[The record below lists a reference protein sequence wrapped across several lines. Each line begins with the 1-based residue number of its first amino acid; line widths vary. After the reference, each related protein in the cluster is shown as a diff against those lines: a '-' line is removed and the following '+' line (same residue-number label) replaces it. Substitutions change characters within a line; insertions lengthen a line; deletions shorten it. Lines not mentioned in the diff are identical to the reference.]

1 MNSDDSQLR
10 HIVSIA
16 VRVPKAMGSTRLDP
30 KSVQPDRTTDHT
42 PGGYRVKRLL
52 IISTI
57 MAVVVSVTVPAAAH
71 MEPSS
76 RDIESTASAAS
87 ASAILQQSAAV
98 GATEPAQAVPIQS
111 FASSV
116 ETEISAAER
125 DKLSIKEPEPE
136 PEPVAEVYSAGASG
150 SFAGTYGGAF
160 AGFLAVW
167 PANAPVND
175 GFGYRG
181 SEFHGGIDIMT
192 GSGATIV
199 SASPGVVTQVT
210 YGGGWGQYVKID
222 HGSGVSTL
230 YSHMIA
236 GSQMVS
242 PGQTVA
248 AGTPIGLSGS
258 TGYVTV
264 AHLHFET
271 YVNGTRVDPM
281 GLLP

>member
-1 MNSDDSQLR
+1 MPTQ
-10 HIVSIA
+10 
-16 VRVPKAMGSTRLDP
+16 T
-30 KSVQPDRTTDHT
+30 
-42 PGGYRVKRLL
+42 
-52 IISTI
+52 
-57 MAVVVSVTVPAAAH
+57 
-71 MEPSS
+71 
-76 RDIESTASAAS
+76 
-87 ASAILQQSAAV
+87 
-98 GATEPAQAVPIQS
+98 
-111 FASSV
+111 FASSGDA
-116 ETEISAAER
+116 EISPATR
-125 DKLSIKEPEPE
+125 DAIKVKKLVV
-136 PEPVAEVYSAGASG
+136 EPVAPVYAAPSAPSG
-150 SFAGTYGGAF
+150 SFAGSYGGEF
-160 AGFLAVW
+160 AGFLSVW

-210 YGGGWGQYVKID
+210 FGGGWGQHIKID
-222 HGSGVSTL
+222 HGGGVSTL
-230 YSHMIA
+230 YSHMIQ

-271 YVNGTRVDPM
+271 YVNGSRVDPM

>member
-1 MNSDDSQLR
+1 
-10 HIVSIA
+10 
-16 VRVPKAMGSTRLDP
+16 
-30 KSVQPDRTTDHT
+30 
-42 PGGYRVKRLL
+42 
-52 IISTI
+52 
-57 MAVVVSVTVPAAAH
+57 MAVAVSVTVPAAAH

-76 RDIESTASAAS
+76 RDALSTVSAAS
-87 ASAILQQSAAV
+87 TSSVLTPSAAV
-98 GATEPAQAVPIQS
+98 DTTEAEESVPIQS

-116 ETEISAAER
+116 DVEISAAAR
-125 DKLSIKEPEPE
+125 DAIKVKELVVEPPA
-136 PEPVAEVYSAGASG
+136 PVYTAGGSSG
-150 SFAGTYGGAF
+150 TFAGSYGGEF
-160 AGFLAVW
+160 AGFLAMW

-192 GSGATIV
+192 GSGMTIV
-199 SASPGVVTQVT
+199 SASPGVVTQVS
-210 YGGGWGQYVKID
+210 YGGGWGQYVKVD

-248 AGTPIGLSGS
+248 AGTPLGLSGA

>member
-1 MNSDDSQLR
+1 MLTLS
-10 HIVSIA
+10 A
-16 VRVPKAMGSTRLDP
+16 
-30 KSVQPDRTTDHT
+30 
-42 PGGYRVKRLL
+42 
-52 IISTI
+52 I

-76 RDIESTASAAS
+76 RDLPSTASAAS
-87 ASAILQQSAAV
+87 ASDVLQQASAVSSTQASAALPLQ
-98 GATEPAQAVPIQS
+98 T
-111 FASSV
+111 FASSADA
-116 ETEISAAER
+116 EISPAAR
-125 DKLSIKEPEPE
+125 DAIKVKKLVVEPP
-136 PEPVAEVYSAGASG
+136 PTPVYAGPSG
-150 SFAGTYGGAF
+150 SFAGTYAGEF

-192 GSGATIV
+192 GSGMTIV

-210 YGGGWGQYVKID
+210 YGGGWGQYIKID

-230 YSHMIA
+230 YSHMIQ

>member
-1 MNSDDSQLR
+1 ML
-10 HIVSIA
+10 
-16 VRVPKAMGSTRLDP
+16 T
-30 KSVQPDRTTDHT
+30 
-42 PGGYRVKRLL
+42 
-52 IISTI
+52 ISAI

-76 RDIESTASAAS
+76 RDLPSTASAAS
-87 ASAILQQSAAV
+87 AAEVLQQASADAL
-98 GATEPAQAVPIQS
+98 AEADASVPGQS
-111 FASSV
+111 FASSATATISPASRDALKV
-116 ETEISAAER
+116 E
-125 DKLSIKEPEPE
+125 KVVV
-136 PEPVAEVYSAGASG
+136 EPVYSGPSG
-150 SFAGTYGGAF
+150 SFAGTYSGQF

-167 PANAPVND
+167 PANFPVND

-199 SASPGVVTQVT
+199 AASPGVVTQVT
-210 YGGGWGQYVKID
+210 YSGGWGQYVKID

-230 YSHMIA
+230 YAHMIQ

>member
-1 MNSDDSQLR
+1 M
-10 HIVSIA
+10 
-16 VRVPKAMGSTRLDP
+16 
-30 KSVQPDRTTDHT
+30 
-42 PGGYRVKRLL
+42 
-52 IISTI
+52 
-57 MAVVVSVTVPAAAH
+57 TVPAAAH

-87 ASAILQQSAAV
+87 ASAVLQQSVAV
-98 GATEPAQAVPIQS
+98 ATTEPAQTVPIQS
-111 FASSV
+111 FASSI
-116 ETEISAAER
+116 ETELSAATR
-125 DKLSIKEPEPE
+125 DAIGIKEPEPE
-136 PEPVAEVYSAGASG
+136 PEPVAPVYSASG
-150 SFAGTYGGAF
+150 PSGTFAGTYSGAF
-160 AGFLAVW
+160 AGFLATW

-210 YGGGWGQYVKID
+210 YGGGWGQYVKVD

-236 GSQMVS
+236 GSQMVA

-248 AGTPIGLSGS
+248 AGTPLGLSGS

>member
-1 MNSDDSQLR
+1 
-10 HIVSIA
+10 
-16 VRVPKAMGSTRLDP
+16 
-30 KSVQPDRTTDHT
+30 
-42 PGGYRVKRLL
+42 VKRLL
-52 IISTI
+52 ILSTL

-76 RDIESTASAAS
+76 RDLPSTASASLVTEVAQQQAALAAAS
-87 ASAILQQSAAV
+87 ATSAPIQTFASAADV
-98 GATEPAQAVPIQS
+98 
-111 FASSV
+111 
-116 ETEISAAER
+116 EISAAQR
-125 DKLSIKEPEPE
+125 DEISVKKLVV
-136 PEPVAEVYSAGASG
+136 EPVAPVYSGPSG
-150 SFAGTYGGAF
+150 SFAGTYAGQF
-160 AGFLAVW
+160 AGFLSVW

-175 GFGYRG
+175 GFGYRDG
-181 SEFHGGIDIMT
+181 GEFHGGIDIMT
-192 GSGATIV
+192 GSGATLV
-199 SASPGVVTQVT
+199 SAAPGVVTQVT

-230 YSHMIA
+230 YAHMIA
-236 GSQMVS
+236 GSQSVS

>member
-1 MNSDDSQLR
+1 
-10 HIVSIA
+10 
-16 VRVPKAMGSTRLDP
+16 
-30 KSVQPDRTTDHT
+30 
-42 PGGYRVKRLL
+42 
-52 IISTI
+52 

-71 MEPSS
+71 LEPSS

-87 ASAILQQSAAV
+87 ASVVLQQATELATTEKAAV
-98 GATEPAQAVPIQS
+98 VPIQS

-116 ETEISAAER
+116 DAEISAATR
-125 DKLSIKEPEPE
+125 DAIKIKEPEPEPE
-136 PEPVAEVYSAGASG
+136 PEPVAEVYAAASSG
-150 SFAGTYGGAF
+150 SYSGSYSGAF
-160 AGFLAVW
+160 AGFLAQW

-181 SEFHGGIDIMT
+181 TEFHGGIDIMT

-199 SASPGVVTQVT
+199 SASPGVVTEVT

>member
-1 MNSDDSQLR
+1 MLTLS
-10 HIVSIA
+10 A
-16 VRVPKAMGSTRLDP
+16 
-30 KSVQPDRTTDHT
+30 
-42 PGGYRVKRLL
+42 
-52 IISTI
+52 I

-71 MEPSS
+71 MEPYS
-76 RDIESTASAAS
+76 RDLPSTASAAS
-87 ASAILQQSAAV
+87 SAEALKQMSDGAV
-98 GATEPAQAVPIQS
+98 AEAKNSVPSQS
-111 FASSV
+111 FASSATATISSAKRDALTV
-116 ETEISAAER
+116 E
-125 DKLSIKEPEPE
+125 KVVV
-136 PEPVAEVYSAGASG
+136 EPVYSGPSG
-150 SFAGTYGGAF
+150 SFAGTYSGQF

-167 PANAPVND
+167 PANFPVND

-192 GSGATIV
+192 GSGATLV
-199 SASPGVVTQVT
+199 AASPGVVTQVS
-210 YGGGWGQYVKID
+210 YSGGWGQYIKID

-230 YSHMIA
+230 YAHLIQ
-236 GSQMVS
+236 GSQKVS

>member
-1 MNSDDSQLR
+1 M
-10 HIVSIA
+10 
-16 VRVPKAMGSTRLDP
+16 
-30 KSVQPDRTTDHT
+30 
-42 PGGYRVKRLL
+42 KRLL
-52 IISTI
+52 TLSAI

-98 GATEPAQAVPIQS
+98 ATTEPVQSVPIQS

-116 ETEISAAER
+116 ETEISAAQR

-136 PEPVAEVYSAGASG
+136 PVADVYTAGPSG
-150 SFAGTYGGAF
+150 SFAGTYGGEF

-192 GSGATIV
+192 GSGMTIV

-210 YGGGWGQYVKID
+210 YGGGWGQYVKVD

-230 YSHMIA
+230 YAHMIA

-248 AGTPIGLSGS
+248 AGTPLGLSGA

>member
-1 MNSDDSQLR
+1 
-10 HIVSIA
+10 
-16 VRVPKAMGSTRLDP
+16 
-30 KSVQPDRTTDHT
+30 
-42 PGGYRVKRLL
+42 
-52 IISTI
+52 

-76 RDIESTASAAS
+76 REIESTASAAS
-87 ASAILQQSAAV
+87 ASAILQQSAAI
-98 GATEPAQAVPIQS
+98 APTEPAQTVPIQS

-116 ETEISAAER
+116 ETEISAATR
-125 DKLSIKEPEPE
+125 DAIKVKAPEPE
-136 PEPVAEVYSAGASG
+136 PEPVVEVYAAAPSG
-150 SFAGTYGGAF
+150 SFSGSYNGAF
-160 AGFLAVW
+160 AGFLTQW

-192 GSGATIV
+192 GSGMTVV
-199 SASPGVVTQVT
+199 SAAPGVVTQVT
-210 YGGGWGQYVKID
+210 YGGGWGQYVKVD

-230 YSHMIA
+230 YAHFIQ

-248 AGTPIGLSGS
+248 AGTPLGLSGS

>member
-1 MNSDDSQLR
+1 
-10 HIVSIA
+10 
-16 VRVPKAMGSTRLDP
+16 
-30 KSVQPDRTTDHT
+30 
-42 PGGYRVKRLL
+42 
-52 IISTI
+52 

-87 ASAILQQSAAV
+87 ASAVLQQSVAV
-98 GATEPAQAVPIQS
+98 ATTEPAQTVPIQS
-111 FASSV
+111 FASSI
-116 ETEISAAER
+116 ETELSAATR
-125 DKLSIKEPEPE
+125 DAIGIKEPEPE
-136 PEPVAEVYSAGASG
+136 PEPVAPVYSASG
-150 SFAGTYGGAF
+150 PSGTFAGTYSGAF
-160 AGFLAVW
+160 AGFLATW

-210 YGGGWGQYVKID
+210 YGGGWGQYVKVD

-236 GSQMVS
+236 GSQMVA

-248 AGTPIGLSGS
+248 AGTPLGLSGS

>member
-1 MNSDDSQLR
+1 M
-10 HIVSIA
+10 
-16 VRVPKAMGSTRLDP
+16 
-30 KSVQPDRTTDHT
+30 
-42 PGGYRVKRLL
+42 KRMLTL
-52 IISTI
+52 SAI

-76 RDIESTASAAS
+76 RDLPSTASAVSASDVLQQAS
-87 ASAILQQSAAV
+87 AVAAAEAE
-98 GATEPAQAVPIQS
+98 ATVPSQS
-111 FASSV
+111 FASSADA
-116 ETEISAAER
+116 EISPATRDAIKVKKLVVEPPAPVYAPAA
-125 DKLSIKEPEPE
+125 P
-136 PEPVAEVYSAGASG
+136 SG
-150 SFAGTYGGAF
+150 SFAGSYGGAF

-192 GSGATIV
+192 GSGMTLV

-210 YGGGWGQYVKID
+210 YGGGWGQYIKID

-230 YSHMIA
+230 YSHMIQ

-248 AGTPIGLSGS
+248 AGTPLGLSGS

-271 YVNGTRVDPM
+271 YINGTRVDPM

>member
-1 MNSDDSQLR
+1 MLTLS
-10 HIVSIA
+10 A
-16 VRVPKAMGSTRLDP
+16 
-30 KSVQPDRTTDHT
+30 
-42 PGGYRVKRLL
+42 
-52 IISTI
+52 I

-71 MEPSS
+71 MEPTS
-76 RDIESTASAAS
+76 RDLPSTASAAS
-87 ASAILQQSAAV
+87 ASVVMQQASAIA
-98 GATEPAQAVPIQS
+98 ATEATASVPSQS
-111 FASSV
+111 FASTV
-116 ETEISAAER
+116 DTEISAATR
-125 DKLSIKEPEPE
+125 DAIQVEKLVV
-136 PEPVAEVYSAGASG
+136 EPVVPVYAPKGPSG
-150 SFAGTYGGAF
+150 SFAGSYAGQF
-160 AGFLAVW
+160 AGFLAMW

-192 GSGATIV
+192 GSGMTLVA
-199 SASPGVVTQVT
+199 ASPGVVTQVT
-210 YGGGWGQYVKID
+210 YGGGWGQYIKID

-230 YSHMIA
+230 YSHMIQ

>member
-1 MNSDDSQLR
+1 M
-10 HIVSIA
+10 
-16 VRVPKAMGSTRLDP
+16 
-30 KSVQPDRTTDHT
+30 
-42 PGGYRVKRLL
+42 KRLL
-52 IISTI
+52 TLSAI

-76 RDIESTASAAS
+76 RDIESTVSAAS
-87 ASAILQQSAAV
+87 ASAVLQQASEIAE
-98 GATEPAQAVPIQS
+98 TEPAQEIPIQS
-111 FASSV
+111 FASSI
-116 ETEISAAER
+116 EAEISAAER
-125 DKLSIKEPEPE
+125 DKLTIKEPEPE
-136 PEPVAEVYSAGASG
+136 PEPEPVYSGPSG
-150 SFAGTYGGAF
+150 SFAGTYSGAF

-181 SEFHGGIDIMT
+181 TEFHGGIDIMT

-210 YGGGWGQYVKID
+210 YGGGWGQYVKVD

-248 AGTPIGLSGS
+248 AGTPLGLSGA

>member
-1 MNSDDSQLR
+1 M
-10 HIVSIA
+10 
-16 VRVPKAMGSTRLDP
+16 
-30 KSVQPDRTTDHT
+30 
-42 PGGYRVKRLL
+42 KRMLT
-52 IISTI
+52 ISAI

-71 MEPSS
+71 MDPSS
-76 RDIESTASAAS
+76 RDRPSTASATSAS
-87 ASAILQQSAAV
+87 VVMQQASAIA
-98 GATEPAQAVPIQS
+98 ATEATTSIPSQS
-111 FASSV
+111 FASSIDTAITAATRDAIQV
-116 ETEISAAER
+116 E
-125 DKLSIKEPEPE
+125 KLVV
-136 PEPVAEVYSAGASG
+136 EPVVPVYAPASQSGPSG
-150 SFAGTYGGAF
+150 SFAGSYAGEF
-160 AGFLAVW
+160 AGFLAMW
-167 PANAPVND
+167 PASAPVND

-181 SEFHGGIDIMT
+181 AGEFHGGIDIMT
-192 GSGATIV
+192 GSGMTLV

-230 YSHMIA
+230 YAHMIQ

>member
-1 MNSDDSQLR
+1 ML
-10 HIVSIA
+10 
-16 VRVPKAMGSTRLDP
+16 T
-30 KSVQPDRTTDHT
+30 
-42 PGGYRVKRLL
+42 
-52 IISTI
+52 ISAI

-76 RDIESTASAAS
+76 RDLPSTASAAS
-87 ASAILQQSAAV
+87 AAEVLQQASADAL
-98 GATEPAQAVPIQS
+98 AEADASVPGQS
-111 FASSV
+111 FASSATAAISPASRDALKV
-116 ETEISAAER
+116 E
-125 DKLSIKEPEPE
+125 KVVV
-136 PEPVAEVYSAGASG
+136 EPVYSGPSG
-150 SFAGTYGGAF
+150 SFAGTYSGQF

-167 PANAPVND
+167 PANFPVND

-199 SASPGVVTQVT
+199 AASPGVVTQVT
-210 YGGGWGQYVKID
+210 YSGGWGQYVKID

-230 YSHMIA
+230 YAHMIQ

>member
-1 MNSDDSQLR
+1 M
-10 HIVSIA
+10 
-16 VRVPKAMGSTRLDP
+16 
-30 KSVQPDRTTDHT
+30 
-42 PGGYRVKRLL
+42 KRLL

-98 GATEPAQAVPIQS
+98 ATTEPAQSVPIQS

-150 SFAGTYGGAF
+150 SFAGTYDGAF

>member
-1 MNSDDSQLR
+1 M
-10 HIVSIA
+10 
-16 VRVPKAMGSTRLDP
+16 
-30 KSVQPDRTTDHT
+30 
-42 PGGYRVKRLL
+42 KRLL
-52 IISTI
+52 TLSAI
-57 MAVVVSVTVPAAAH
+57 MAVFVSVTVPAAAYL
-71 MEPSS
+71 EPSS
-76 RDIESTASAAS
+76 RDLPSTASAAS
-87 ASAILQQSAAV
+87 ASDVLQQASAVASTERS
-98 GATEPAQAVPIQS
+98 ATMPTQT
-111 FASSV
+111 FASSADA
-116 ETEISAAER
+116 EISPAAR
-125 DKLSIKEPEPE
+125 DAIKVKKLVV
-136 PEPVAEVYSAGASG
+136 EPVAPVYAAPSAPSG
-150 SFAGTYGGAF
+150 SFAGSYGGEF
-160 AGFLAVW
+160 AGFLAMW

-192 GSGATIV
+192 GSGVTLV
-199 SASPGVVTQVT
+199 SASPGVVTEVS
-210 YGGGWGQYVKID
+210 YSGGWGQYVKID

-230 YSHMIA
+230 YAHLIA

-248 AGTPIGLSGS
+248 AGTPVGLSGS

>member
-1 MNSDDSQLR
+1 MLTLS
-10 HIVSIA
+10 A
-16 VRVPKAMGSTRLDP
+16 
-30 KSVQPDRTTDHT
+30 
-42 PGGYRVKRLL
+42 
-52 IISTI
+52 I

-76 RDIESTASAAS
+76 RDIVSTASAAS
-87 ASAILQQSAAV
+87 AYTVLQQSAAV
-98 GATEPAQAVPIQS
+98 AEAATAVPTQT
-111 FASSV
+111 FASSA
-116 ETEISAAER
+116 EAEISPAAR
-125 DKLSIKEPEPE
+125 DAIKVKKLVV
-136 PEPVAEVYSAGASG
+136 EPVVPVYSAPSG
-150 SFAGTYGGAF
+150 SFAGSYGGEF
-160 AGFLAVW
+160 AGFLTTW

-175 GFGYRG
+175 GFGYRDG
-181 SEFHGGIDIMT
+181 GEFHGGIDIMT
-192 GSGATIV
+192 GTGATIV
-199 SASPGVVTQVT
+199 AASPGVVTEVT
-210 YGGGWGQYVKID
+210 YGGGWGQHVKID

-230 YSHMIA
+230 YAHMIA

-248 AGTPIGLSGS
+248 AGTPLGLSGS

>member
-1 MNSDDSQLR
+1 MLTLS
-10 HIVSIA
+10 A
-16 VRVPKAMGSTRLDP
+16 
-30 KSVQPDRTTDHT
+30 
-42 PGGYRVKRLL
+42 
-52 IISTI
+52 I

-71 MEPSS
+71 MEPTSG
-76 RDIESTASAAS
+76 DLLSTASAAS
-87 ASAILQQSAAV
+87 ASAAMQQSSAV
-98 GATEPAQAVPIQS
+98 GAAKAETSVPSQS
-111 FASSV
+111 FASSADAEITPAARDAISVKKLVV
-116 ETEISAAER
+116 EPPA
-125 DKLSIKEPEPE
+125 
-136 PEPVAEVYSAGASG
+136 PVYAPSGPSG

-167 PANAPVND
+167 PANFPVND

-192 GSGATIV
+192 GSGATLV
-199 SASPGVVTQVT
+199 AASPGVVTQVT
-210 YGGGWGQYVKID
+210 YSGGWGQYIKID

-230 YSHMIA
+230 YAHMIE

-271 YVNGTRVDPM
+271 YINGTRVDPM

>member
-1 MNSDDSQLR
+1 VLIAARVHNS
-10 HIVSIA
+10 A
-16 VRVPKAMGSTRLDP
+16 GSTRHDP
-30 KSVQPDRTTDHT
+30 DTAEFEQCTDQT
-42 PGGYRVKRLL
+42 PGGNRVKRLL
-52 IISTI
+52 TLSAI
-57 MAVVVSVTVPAAAH
+57 MAVFVSVTVPAAAYL
-71 MEPSS
+71 EPSS
-76 RDIESTASAAS
+76 RNLPSTASAAS
-87 ASAILQQSAAV
+87 ASDVLQQASAVASTERS
-98 GATEPAQAVPIQS
+98 ATTMPTQT
-111 FASSV
+111 FASSGDA
-116 ETEISAAER
+116 EISPATR
-125 DKLSIKEPEPE
+125 DAIKVKKLVV
-136 PEPVAEVYSAGASG
+136 EPVAPVYAAPSAPSG
-150 SFAGTYGGAF
+150 SFAGSYGGEF
-160 AGFLAVW
+160 AGFLSVW

-210 YGGGWGQYVKID
+210 FGGGWGQHIKID
-222 HGSGVSTL
+222 HGGGVSTL
-230 YSHMIA
+230 YSHMIQ

-271 YVNGTRVDPM
+271 YVNGSRVDPM

>member
-1 MNSDDSQLR
+1 MLTLS
-10 HIVSIA
+10 A
-16 VRVPKAMGSTRLDP
+16 
-30 KSVQPDRTTDHT
+30 
-42 PGGYRVKRLL
+42 
-52 IISTI
+52 I
-57 MAVVVSVTVPAAAH
+57 MAVAVSVTVPAAAH
-71 MEPSS
+71 MAPSS
-76 RDIESTASAAS
+76 RELPSIAYAAS
-87 ASAILQQSAAV
+87 ASDATQQVSSAA
-98 GATEPAQAVPIQS
+98 GAEAEASVPDQS
-111 FASSV
+111 FASSID
-116 ETEISAAER
+116 TEISAATR
-125 DKLSIKEPEPE
+125 DALAVEKIVVEPP
-136 PEPVAEVYSAGASG
+136 PAPVYAGPSG
-150 SFAGTYGGAF
+150 SFAGSYAGEF
-160 AGFLAVW
+160 AGFLAMW
-167 PANAPVND
+167 PASAPVND

-181 SEFHGGIDIMT
+181 AGEFHGGIDLMT

-210 YGGGWGQYVKID
+210 FGGGWGQFIKID

-230 YSHMIA
+230 YSHLIQ

-271 YVNGTRVDPM
+271 YVNGSRVDPM

>member
-1 MNSDDSQLR
+1 M
-10 HIVSIA
+10 
-16 VRVPKAMGSTRLDP
+16 
-30 KSVQPDRTTDHT
+30 
-42 PGGYRVKRLL
+42 KRLL
-52 IISTI
+52 TLSAI

-71 MEPSS
+71 LEPSS
-76 RDIESTASAAS
+76 RDLPSTASAAS
-87 ASAILQQSAAV
+87 ASVVMQQASSIA
-98 GATEPAQAVPIQS
+98 ATEATPSVPSQT

-116 ETEISAAER
+116 DTEISAATR
-125 DKLSIKEPEPE
+125 DAIQVEKLVV
-136 PEPVAEVYSAGASG
+136 EPVVPVYVPSAPSG
-150 SFAGTYGGAF
+150 SFAGSYGGQF
-160 AGFLAVW
+160 AGFLAMW
-167 PANAPVND
+167 PASAPVND

-181 SEFHGGIDIMT
+181 AGEFHGGIDIMT

-230 YSHMIA
+230 YSHMIQ
-236 GSQMVS
+236 GSQMVA

>member
-1 MNSDDSQLR
+1 MYT
-10 HIVSIA
+10 A
-16 VRVPKAMGSTRLDP
+16 
-30 KSVQPDRTTDHT
+30 
-42 PGGYRVKRLL
+42 
-52 IISTI
+52 
-57 MAVVVSVTVPAAAH
+57 PAG
-71 MEPSS
+71 P
-76 RDIESTASAAS
+76 
-87 ASAILQQSAAV
+87 
-98 GATEPAQAVPIQS
+98 
-111 FASSV
+111 
-116 ETEISAAER
+116 
-125 DKLSIKEPEPE
+125 
-136 PEPVAEVYSAGASG
+136 SG
-150 SFAGTYGGAF
+150 SFAGSYGGAF
-160 AGFLAVW
+160 AGFLTMW

-210 YGGGWGQYVKID
+210 FGGGWGQYVKID

-230 YSHMIA
+230 YAHMIQ

-248 AGTPIGLSGS
+248 AGTPVGLSGS

-271 YVNGTRVDPM
+271 YINGTRVDPM

>member
-1 MNSDDSQLR
+1 MLTLS
-10 HIVSIA
+10 A
-16 VRVPKAMGSTRLDP
+16 
-30 KSVQPDRTTDHT
+30 
-42 PGGYRVKRLL
+42 
-52 IISTI
+52 I

-76 RDIESTASAAS
+76 SDLPSTASAAS
-87 ASAILQQSAAV
+87 ASEVLQQATADAA
-98 GATEPAQAVPIQS
+98 ATAEESVPSQT
-111 FASSV
+111 FASSA
-116 ETEISAAER
+116 EAEISPAAH
-125 DKLSIKEPEPE
+125 DAIKVKKLVV
-136 PEPVAEVYSAGASG
+136 EPVVPVYSGPSG
-150 SFAGTYGGAF
+150 SFAGTYGGEF

-192 GSGATIV
+192 GSGMTLV

-230 YSHMIA
+230 YAHMIQ

>member
-1 MNSDDSQLR
+1 MLTLS
-10 HIVSIA
+10 A
-16 VRVPKAMGSTRLDP
+16 
-30 KSVQPDRTTDHT
+30 
-42 PGGYRVKRLL
+42 
-52 IISTI
+52 I

-71 MEPSS
+71 MEPASGGLL
-76 RDIESTASAAS
+76 STASAVS
-87 ASAILQQSAAV
+87 ASATTVQAAAV
-98 GATEPAQAVPIQS
+98 GAAEAETTLPSQS
-111 FASSV
+111 FASSGDATISPAARDAISV
-116 ETEISAAER
+116 E
-125 DKLSIKEPEPE
+125 KLVVEPPA
-136 PEPVAEVYSAGASG
+136 PVYAPSGPSG

-167 PANAPVND
+167 PANFPVND

-192 GSGATIV
+192 GSGATLV
-199 SASPGVVTQVT
+199 AASPGVVTQVT
-210 YGGGWGQYVKID
+210 YSGGWGQYIKID

-230 YSHMIA
+230 YAHMIE

-271 YVNGTRVDPM
+271 YINGTRVDPM

>member
-1 MNSDDSQLR
+1 M
-10 HIVSIA
+10 
-16 VRVPKAMGSTRLDP
+16 
-30 KSVQPDRTTDHT
+30 
-42 PGGYRVKRLL
+42 KRLL
-52 IISTI
+52 TLSAI

-87 ASAILQQSAAV
+87 ASVVLQQSVAV
-98 GATEPAQAVPIQS
+98 ATTEPVQSVPIQS

-116 ETEISAAER
+116 ETEISAAKR

-136 PEPVAEVYSAGASG
+136 PEPVVETYTAGPSG
-150 SFAGTYGGAF
+150 SFAGSYSGEF

-175 GFGYRG
+175 GFGYRDG
-181 SEFHGGIDIMT
+181 GEFHGGIDIMT
-192 GSGATIV
+192 GSGATLV
-199 SASPGVVTQVT
+199 SASPGVVTEVT
-210 YGGGWGQYVKID
+210 YGGGWGQYVKVD

-230 YSHMIA
+230 YAHMIA

-242 PGQTVA
+242 PGQTVS
-248 AGTPIGLSGS
+248 AGTPLGLSGS

>member
-1 MNSDDSQLR
+1 
-10 HIVSIA
+10 
-16 VRVPKAMGSTRLDP
+16 
-30 KSVQPDRTTDHT
+30 
-42 PGGYRVKRLL
+42 
-52 IISTI
+52 
-57 MAVVVSVTVPAAAH
+57 
-71 MEPSS
+71 
-76 RDIESTASAAS
+76 
-87 ASAILQQSAAV
+87 
-98 GATEPAQAVPIQS
+98 
-111 FASSV
+111 
-116 ETEISAAER
+116 
-125 DKLSIKEPEPE
+125 PE
-136 PEPVAEVYSAGASG
+136 PEPVYSGPSG
-150 SFAGTYGGAF
+150 SFAGTYDGAF

-230 YSHMIA
+230 YAHMIA

-271 YVNGTRVDPM
+271 YINGTRVDPM

>member
-1 MNSDDSQLR
+1 M
-10 HIVSIA
+10 
-16 VRVPKAMGSTRLDP
+16 
-30 KSVQPDRTTDHT
+30 
-42 PGGYRVKRLL
+42 KRLL
-52 IISTI
+52 TLSAI

-76 RDIESTASAAS
+76 RDIVSTASAAS
-87 ASAILQQSAAV
+87 ASAVLQQASAVAS
-98 GATEPAQAVPIQS
+98 GEATTSIPSQS
-111 FASSV
+111 FASSADA
-116 ETEISAAER
+116 EISPATR
-125 DKLSIKEPEPE
+125 DAIKVKKLVV
-136 PEPVAEVYSAGASG
+136 EPVAPVYTPSGPSG
-150 SFAGTYGGAF
+150 SFAGSYGGAF

-181 SEFHGGIDIMT
+181 AGEFHGGIDIMT
-192 GSGATIV
+192 GSGMTLVA
-199 SASPGVVTQVT
+199 ASPGVVTQVT
-210 YGGGWGQYVKID
+210 YGGGWGQYIKID

-230 YSHMIA
+230 YAHMIA

>member
-1 MNSDDSQLR
+1 MLTLS
-10 HIVSIA
+10 A
-16 VRVPKAMGSTRLDP
+16 
-30 KSVQPDRTTDHT
+30 
-42 PGGYRVKRLL
+42 
-52 IISTI
+52 I

-98 GATEPAQAVPIQS
+98 ATTEPAQSVPIQS

-116 ETEISAAER
+116 ETEIKAATR
-125 DKLSIKEPEPE
+125 DVLTIKEPEPE
-136 PEPVAEVYSAGASG
+136 PEPEPVYSGPSG
-150 SFAGTYGGAF
+150 SFAGTYDGAF

-230 YSHMIA
+230 YAHMIA

-271 YVNGTRVDPM
+271 YINGTRVDPM